1 MSCEEDDD
9 WWDDPEPIVKV
20 KNINIENTTISKEEL
35 LKIQEA
41 LTICLDRKLEKLNL
55 LLKQMNIY
63 QFGNSLIV
71 NDRYNIALNFIEIV
85 KNFGMDISLVN
96 LSGLK
101 GKTYVIS
108 DKITKLLEILNNKY
122 NFNNVVNILNT
133 PVGVEI
139 NNLVFDNYKYL
150 DNIYDLKLCELLK
163 EIKLN
168 GFVSISGTETFVNG
182 ISQGIVSDN
191 DDITTKLKDYLKLI
205 KQEICN
211 NNKNLQYGTIEIIY
225 TRARQ
230 MGYSVEKV
238 VKGKEVQL
246 VLERIEV

>member
-9 WWDDPEPIVKV
+9 WWDDPEPIVEV

-63 QFGNSLIV
+63 KFGNSLIV

>member
-9 WWDDPEPIVKV
+9 WWDDPEPIVEV

-85 KNFGMDISLVN
+85 KNFGMDISLAN

-139 NNLVFDNYKYL
+139 NNLVVDNYKYL

-191 DDITTKLKDYLKLI
+191 DNITTKLKDYLKLI